1 MTKYKEYVDRMLEIN
16 KEFFD
21 DFKKTHDL
29 YDNDPEKYQVEYNK
43 KGKEALVIIKDYE
56 NKLCSQSEKAGYS
69 KYTTGLAEKFQLEV
83 KKHFPMIDHIG
94 VKTTSSNKS
103 SKEDI
108 FLKRISLS

>member
-21 DFKKTHDL
+21 DFKKIHDL
-29 YDNDPEKYQVEYNK
+29 YDTDPERFQDKYNK
-43 KGKEALVIIKDYE
+43 KGKEAMLIIKDYE

-83 KKHFPMIDHIG
+83 KKHFPMIDHVG
-94 VKTTSSNKS
+94 VKTTSSNKNS
-103 SKEDI
+103 QEDV